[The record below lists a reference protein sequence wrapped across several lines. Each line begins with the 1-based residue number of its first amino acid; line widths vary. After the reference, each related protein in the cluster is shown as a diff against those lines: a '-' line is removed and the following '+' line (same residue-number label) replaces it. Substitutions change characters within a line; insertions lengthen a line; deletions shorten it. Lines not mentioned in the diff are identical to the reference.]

1 MKFLTNLISLFFL
14 FLFCSLSNSQTISKN
29 PYGFKDIDFADK
41 LLRIGAG
48 PKGGLIY
55 PIGESICNLINK
67 NTDFS
72 KVRCVLIET
81 PGSEFNVMGIGNGS
95 FEIALSQGDN
105 LVRMTADQDDG
116 PTPLR
121 LVSILG
127 YAPINLYVK
136 NNINSLDDLKGKK
149 YNANIRGTG
158 HAASGL
164 DFLNVAKL
172 DQESFNST
180 VRISPAEIGKEFC
193 GQKIDFGIFTGPHPL
208 PLFNEIFKCN
218 GKLLQ
223 IPKEMIESMKE
234 NVPTSKSVQISK
246 GIYSNFNQEISSLA
260 VPLVLISS
268 DQVDQEAIYRLV
280 KILKNNFELFTS
292 KFPYLSRQLSS
303 LEEMKEL
310 NFELH
315 DGTVQALTNTN

>member
-1 MKFLTNLISLFFL
+1 MKFFKNLSSLFFL

-121 LVSILG
+121 LVSVLG

-136 NNINSLDDLKGKK
+136 NNINSIDDLKGKK
-149 YNANIRGTG
+149 YNANTRGTG
-158 HAASGL
+158 HASSGV

-172 DQESFNST
+172 NQESFNST
-180 VRISPAEIGKEFC
+180 VRIPPSEIGKEFC
-193 GQKIDFGIFTGPHPL
+193 NENIDFGIFTAPHPL
-208 PLFNEIFKCN
+208 PLFNEIYKCN
-218 GKLLQ
+218 GKLLEM
-223 IPKEMIESMKE
+223 PKEMIESMKE
-234 NVPTSKSVQISK
+234 NVPTTKSVQISK
-246 GIYSNFNQEISSLA
+246 GTYSNLKQDINSIA

-268 DQVDQEAIYRLV
+268 DQVDKEAIYRLV
-280 KILKNNFELFTS
+280 KILKNNFELFSS
-292 KFPYLSRQLSS
+292 KLPFLSKQLATV
-303 LEEMKEL
+303 EEMNGL

-315 DGTVQALTNTN
+315 DGSIQALSSSN